1 MMEASEIFQSVPFK
15 KILNVINDGLFFA
28 DGTGMTLW
36 VNEASERILNLP
48 STELIGKD
56 VFNLE
61 EKGIMSPSITRMV
74 IESRNNIST
83 IQTLPDQ
90 KRYLV
95 TGHLLSFGED
105 ELVVVHSRDITKAIT
120 ASNKLEDA
128 EKLLATYS
136 QEIRQ
141 MKQRKPLKERR
152 FIGNGPVFR
161 ELSELIQRV
170 ANVNTTIFIT
180 GETGVGKNAVAERI
194 HRLSDR
200 HDKPFTHINCGA
212 IPENLIESELF
223 GYMKGAFTGANVKG
237 KEGMVQMTEGGT
249 LFLDEIS
256 ELPLH
261 LQPKLLQLLQNKM
274 YLPVGATKMKTAD
287 VRIIAAAN
295 KDLLEMTR
303 KGEFREDLY
312 YRLNIIPVHV
322 PPLRERKDDIFP
334 ILQMNV
340 DYFNQIHNQTKTLSS
355 SLIDTLTSYEWP
367 GNIRELEN
375 LIERLVIT
383 SSESR
388 ITAEDLPGSFLPDEF
403 TDSGNY
409 MRDNEGL
416 PNTMERIEKEII
428 AGAMKKHKT
437 TRQAAEALGVSQSSI
452 MRRIKKYKL
461 NDHGA

>member
-1 MMEASEIFQSVPFK
+1 MEASEIFQSVPFK